1 MRSPIARV
9 MTGLGIWIK
18 AFWINCMTTDAQR
31 TGQSSRPRFN
41 LKEMFRSRLFTVWF
55 CSALAV
61 WGGLFAKYSSLS
73 FLATHWHY
81 PLVMVLGAFV
91 AGLTPEGG
99 GAVAFPILSIFFDL
113 ERPLARDFSLMIQSV
128 GMTSATIFILT
139 HRDMDRSAFR
149 PLLGLLPVSA
159 IGFVIGMITL
169 QQIPV
174 YLIQALF
181 LSLIMA
187 FTLAYACSAHRGD
200 QLRLLCSNRF
210 DIVLLILILVLG
222 GMCASLFGTGSD
234 ILLYSLLVTRFR
246 MDEKVATR
254 MSIMLMAGVSLFG
267 FAYRHLVEGALTGE
281 QLQTWLCAYP
291 VVLFMAPCGSWV
303 LSRIETEW
311 MLRGIVLLNIGQLL
325 YFNLRNP
332 TAGKWIASIIFSL
345 LLLAV
350 FFWALARLGWKQQ
363 DRHTGQLS
371 EVSPIDVQ
379 PPQN

>member
-18 AFWINCMTTDAQR
+18 GLWNNRMTTDAQR
-31 TGQSSRPRFN
+31 TGKSSRPGFN
-41 LKEMFRSRLFTVWF
+41 LKEMFRSRHFTVWF

-61 WGGLFAKYSSLS
+61 WGGLFAKYSSLG

-81 PLVMVLGAFV
+81 PLIMVLGAFV

-99 GAVAFPILSIFFDL
+99 GAVAFPVLSIFFDL

-128 GMTSATIFILT
+128 GMTSATIFMLT
-139 HRDMDRSAFR
+139 DRGTDRSAFR
-149 PLLGLLPVSA
+149 PLVGLLPVCA
-159 IGFVIGMITL
+159 AGFVIGMLAL

-187 FTLAYACSAHRGD
+187 FTLAYAFSAHRGD
-200 QLRLLCSNRF
+200 QLRLQCSNRF

-246 MDEKVATR
+246 MNEKVATR

-281 QLQTWLCAYP
+281 QVQTWLCAYP
-291 VVLFMAPCGSWV
+291 VVLFMAPFGSWV

-332 TAGKWIASIIFSL
+332 TTGKWVASIIFSS

-350 FFWALARLGWKQQ
+350 FIWTLARLGRKRQ
-363 DRHTGQLS
+363 DPNTGEIKEAVTINGQL
-371 EVSPIDVQ
+371 
-379 PPQN
+379 PQN

>member
-1 MRSPIARV
+1 MTTEPQSPGPASARPNLPKN
-9 MTGLGIWIK
+9 TGLK
-18 AFWINCMTTDAQR
+18 LR
-31 TGQSSRPRFN
+31 
-41 LKEMFRSRLFTVWF
+41 EMFRSRLFTAWF
-55 CSALAV
+55 CSALAI
-61 WGGLFAKYSSLS
+61 WAGLFASFSSLG
-73 FLATHWHY
+73 FLASHWHY
-81 PLVMVLGAFV
+81 PLIMVLGAFV

-128 GMTSATIFILT
+128 GMTSATIFMLT
-139 HRDMDRSAFR
+139 DRGTDRSAFR
-149 PLLGLLPVSA
+149 PLLGLLPMCA
-159 IGFVIGMITL
+159 TGFVIGMLVL

-200 QLRLLCSNRF
+200 QLRLELKTSL
-210 DIVLLILILVLG
+210 DLVLLIGVLVLG

-246 MDEKVATR
+246 MNEKVATR

-267 FAYRHLVEGALTGE
+267 FAYRHVFEGALTGE
-281 QLQTWLCAYP
+281 QVQTWLCAYP
-291 VVLFMAPCGSWV
+291 VVLFMAPFGSWI
-303 LSRIETEW
+303 LRRIETEW

-332 TAGKWIASIIFSL
+332 TTGKLVASVVFSL

-350 FFWALARLGWKQQ
+350 FFWTLARLTPAAARQIQ
-363 DRHTGQLS
+363 RS
-371 EVSPIDVQ
+371 
-379 PPQN
+379 